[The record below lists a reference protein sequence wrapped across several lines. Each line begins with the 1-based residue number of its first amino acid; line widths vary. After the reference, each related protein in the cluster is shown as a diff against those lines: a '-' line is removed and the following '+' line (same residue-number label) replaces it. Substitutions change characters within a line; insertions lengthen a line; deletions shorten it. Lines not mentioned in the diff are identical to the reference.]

1 MESYT
6 QIYKNKVTSHSLEL
20 LENRMRKRVSTVLNK
35 FSVNNRIDRFN
46 LLQIVNEIM
55 EIDPISQS
63 KSPKRSSSL
72 ISRI

>member
-6 QIYKNKVTSHSLEL
+6 QTHKNKVTSHSLEL

-35 FSVNNRIDRFN
+35 YSVNNRIDRFN

-55 EIDPISQS
+55 EIDPIS
-63 KSPKRSSSL
+63 
-72 ISRI
+72 